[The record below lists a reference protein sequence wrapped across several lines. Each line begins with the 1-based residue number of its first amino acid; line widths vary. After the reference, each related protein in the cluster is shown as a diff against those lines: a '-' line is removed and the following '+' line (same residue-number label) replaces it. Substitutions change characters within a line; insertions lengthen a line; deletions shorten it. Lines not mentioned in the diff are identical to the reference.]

1 VAHNKKNPEKSVDV
15 PPTGSRNPDPI
26 TDAPGSHPIETG
38 IGAALAGAA
47 TGAAVGTV
55 TGPVG
60 TAIGAAVGAVAGGL
74 AGKEFGDWIDP
85 TAEDAWLR
93 DNFSSR
99 PYAQKGET
107 FETYRPAYDYGRDR
121 HQSFEGK
128 HFHDVEGDLRKGWE
142 KTKHAS
148 TMGWDRAKGA
158 VKDAY
163 DLRCAARYGNQSESR
178 YEGKPFAQVESDLRK
193 DWQKNKHAGDMSWDH
208 ARDAVRGAYDRTL
221 QLREERLKVD
231 KTPFE
236 AGDVSIRKEVV
247 TEQKTITVPV
257 EHEEVVIE
265 RRPGSGKVVSG
276 NLDAGAEEIRVP
288 VRSEHVDVSK
298 EAVVT
303 GEVSVGKRK
312 VRGSQEA
319 SATLRKEELKVDKH
333 GDVHVEE
340 RGRKTEKR

>member
-26 TDAPGSHPIETG
+26 TDAPGSHPVETG

-74 AGKEFGDWIDP
+74 AGKEFGEWIDP

-128 HFHDVEGDLRKGWE
+128 HFHDVEDDLRKGWE
-142 KTKHAS
+142 KSKHAS

-163 DLRCAARYGNQSESR
+163 DLRCAARYGNQAESR
-178 YEGKPFAQVESDLRK
+178 YEGKPFSAVESDLRK
-193 DWQKNKHAGDMSWDH
+193 DWQKNKHAGDLSWEH

-231 KTPFE
+231 KTPVE

-257 EHEEVVIE
+257 EHEELVID
-265 RRPGSGKVVSG
+265 RRPGSGKAASG
-276 NLDAGAEEIRVP
+276 RVGDDSEEIRVP
-288 VRSEHVDVSK
+288 LKSEHVDVSK

-303 GEVSVGKRK
+303 EEVKVGKRK
-312 VRGSQEA
+312 VQGSQDV
-319 SATLRKEELKVDKH
+319 SATLEKEQLNVDKH
-333 GDVHVEE
+333 GDVRVQAH
-340 RGRKTEKR
+340 KSKDIKR